1 MALCAELALR
11 NLDAASTRE
20 LAMISWAV
28 GFAISCIWKPLRPHM
43 SLEEQ
48 KENEKKALHPQN
60 RGISHE
66 AFPSIHKPESVH
78 REEWGLFGNVTTRL
92 AQQLVHRTV
101 TAFELTELAN
111 VLFCLSR
118 FTSSG
123 GRASAMMDMPIE
135 RRYNSSSDC
144 TSTWKMGNTTQR
156 LVIKACN
163 LITQEVERVAC
174 GVSPRE
180 AVEIKISL
188 LLRETNKELIQ
199 RAIDVLG
206 PSRCS
211 DYVAKTVE
219 VELNGGILTAEGDR
233 RRLPGG
239 SFLHLIRNAVPA
251 EQFERIRRPMR
262 AKRKQEA
269 IRHRPHYHQEKEITN
284 ENEDEKIVAAII
296 NATRRGERSHLPLQK
311 KLR

>member
-1 MALCAELALR
+1 
-11 NLDAASTRE
+11 
-20 LAMISWAV
+20 
-28 GFAISCIWKPLRPHM
+28 M

-66 AFPSIHKPESVH
+66 AFPSLHKRESVH

-92 AQQLVHRTV
+92 AQQ
-101 TAFELTELAN
+101 
-111 VLFCLSR
+111 
-118 FTSSG
+118 
-123 GRASAMMDMPIE
+123 
-135 RRYNSSSDC
+135 
-144 TSTWKMGNTTQR
+144 
-156 LVIKACN
+156 
-163 LITQEVERVAC
+163 VERVAC

-239 SFLHLIRNAVPA
+239 SFLHLIRNTVPA